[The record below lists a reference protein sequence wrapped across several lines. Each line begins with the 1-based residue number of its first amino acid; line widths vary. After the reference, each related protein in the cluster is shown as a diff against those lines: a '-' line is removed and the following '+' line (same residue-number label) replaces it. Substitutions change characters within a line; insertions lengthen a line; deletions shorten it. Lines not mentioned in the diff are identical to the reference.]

1 MNLFQSES
9 CEVVPKNQISIML
22 VRGVAG
28 IGLLAWSVTLL
39 SSLPWVAFPLL
50 GLSLWL
56 LKGCP
61 ACWALHMANTV
72 RDSTKIRRALPS
84 MPSIEQAT
92 SRRKRKYQPRDMSVH
107 LFPPEDVLRFR
118 QMSKENANSSATMQ
132 EQFHDR

>member
-1 MNLFQSES
+1 MNLFESDS
-9 CEVVPKNQISIML
+9 CEIIPKNKISIIMA
-22 VRGVAG
+22 RGVAG
-28 IGLLAWSVTLL
+28 MGLLVLSVTLL

-72 RDSTKIRRALPS
+72 RDATKIRRGLPS
-84 MPSIEQAT
+84 MPSIEQAKPH
-92 SRRKRKYQPRDMSVH
+92 RKRKYQPRDMSEH

-118 QMSKENANSSATMQ
+118 QMSKENANSSVTIQ